1 MAWEIEIVILL
12 VCCVLGLT
20 PAFIAGNKGE
30 RFFPWWVYGTFLFP
44 VAMLHAICIKEKRG
58 KTCDKKSVLT
68 AEILIK
74 YEELW
79 ERGIL
84 TEEEFQQIKKQILEE
99 N

>member
-30 RFFPWWVYGTFLFP
+30 RFFPWWVYGIFLFP
-44 VAMLHAICIKEKRG
+44 VAMLHALCIKEKRG

>member
-1 MAWEIEIVILL
+1 MAWEIEIVSLL

-20 PAFIAGNKGE
+20 PAFIAENKGE

-44 VAMLHAICIKEKRG
+44 VAMLHALCIKKRG

-68 AEILIK
+68 AKILIK